1 MFTCDSGNGEYIPR
15 GRGLNGSHRGVT
27 IPIDITDARLVKAY
41 AHPLRIE
48 ILSLLDNRVASP
60 KEIAAELDTPLPNTA
75 YHVRQLA
82 ALGLVELVRRT
93 VRGGAVE
100 HHYTTRVRPTIP
112 DELWATLPDVVKRA
126 AMGGAVEQALSEMA
140 RAVDQGGFNR
150 DDAHLTRTPSRLDAK
165 GWTAL
170 AKELR
175 RTLERVDRI
184 AADSEAR
191 LKKDPSAETI
201 EAMTV
206 MALFARPSRDDAA
219 SPPGAGS
226 RAPRGRGTARRRA

>member
-1 MFTCDSGNGEYIPR
+1 M
-15 GRGLNGSHRGVT
+15 T
-27 IPIDITDARLVKAY
+27 IPIDITDARLVRAY

-48 ILSLLDNRVASP
+48 ILSLLDNRIASP

-82 ALGLVELVRRT
+82 SLGLVELVRRT

-126 AMGGAVEQALSEMA
+126 AMGGAVQQALSEMLRAADSDGFA
-140 RAVDQGGFNR
+140 RE
-150 DDAHLTRTPSRLDAK
+150 DAHLTRTPARLDAK

-175 RTLERVDRI
+175 KTLERVDKI
-184 AADSEAR
+184 VGDAEAR
-191 LKKDPSAETI
+191 LTKDPHAEAV

-206 MALFARPSRDDAA
+206 MALFERPPRDEAAPSR
-219 SPPGAGS
+219 PGAGS
-226 RAPRGRGTARRRA
+226 RAPRARGTARRRA

>member
-1 MFTCDSGNGEYIPR
+1 MT
-15 GRGLNGSHRGVT
+15 V
-27 IPIDITDARLVKAY
+27 PIDITDGRLVKAY

-60 KEIAAELDTPLPNTA
+60 KQIAAELDTPLPNTA

-100 HHYTTRVRPTIP
+100 HHYTTKVRPTIP
-112 DELWATLPDVVKRA
+112 DELWATLPDIVKRA
-126 AMGGAVEQALSEMA
+126 ALGGAAHQALSEMVK
-140 RAVDQGGFNR
+140 AVDQGGFAR
-150 DDAHLTRTPSRLDAK
+150 DDAHLTRTPARLDAK

-170 AKELR
+170 TCELHK
-175 RTLERVDRI
+175 TLKRVDAI
-184 AADSEAR
+184 VAETEAR
-191 LKKDPSAETI
+191 LENDPGAETA

-206 MALFARPSRDDAA
+206 MALFERPSLDNAGDGA
-219 SPPGAGS
+219 SASRRGAGS
-226 RAPRGRGTARRRA
+226 RARQARGTARKRAW